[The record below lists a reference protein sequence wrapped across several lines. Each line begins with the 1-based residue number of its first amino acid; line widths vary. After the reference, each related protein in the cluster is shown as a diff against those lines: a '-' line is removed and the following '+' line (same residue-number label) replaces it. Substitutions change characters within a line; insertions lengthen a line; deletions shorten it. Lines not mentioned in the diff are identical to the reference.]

1 MENMPPEGFFRYEYR
16 LGNRHLNSNH
26 LHSLGDLSEDR
37 FEAALRSGWDKSR
50 LATPFFKPYS
60 WVGVVESSALAPR
73 EKAEI
78 IGYLIQEDRGI
89 DLSYP
94 IQEDLA
100 IRSKIR
106 SIGLSFRKDLHTQ
119 GLASYQLDLDIG
131 DLLISN
137 LAISPP

>member
-1 MENMPPEGFFRYEYR
+1 
-16 LGNRHLNSNH
+16 
-26 LHSLGDLSEDR
+26 
-37 FEAALRSGWDKSR
+37 
-50 LATPFFKPYS
+50 
-60 WVGVVESSALAPR
+60 VGVVESSALTPR

-94 IQEDLA
+94 IQEDLT

-106 SIGLSFRKDLHTQ
+106 SIGLSFRKDLNTQ
-119 GLASYQLDLDIG
+119 GLANYQLDLDVG

>member
-1 MENMPPEGFFRYEYR
+1 
-16 LGNRHLNSNH
+16 
-26 LHSLGDLSEDR
+26 
-37 FEAALRSGWDKSR
+37 
-50 LATPFFKPYS
+50 
-60 WVGVVESSALAPR
+60 VGVVESSALTPR

-94 IQEDLA
+94 IQEDLT

-106 SIGLSFRKDLHTQ
+106 SIGLSFRKDLNTQ

-131 DLLISN
+131 DLLVSN
-137 LAISPP
+137 LIISPP